1 MDYGNTINLPKT
13 DFPMRGNLPQ
23 REPEIL
29 QAWEQNDI
37 YHQVQQHNSGKPKFI
52 LHDGPPYANGH
63 IHLGHTLNKVLKDMV
78 VKFHSMTGYDAP
90 YVPGWDTHGLPI
102 EQQAIKSLGLN
113 RHAVGAVEFRQKCK
127 EYALGFVDI
136 QREEFKRLG
145 VRADWDHPYVTLM
158 PHFEARQIG
167 VFGEMA
173 KRGFIYKGLKPVYWC
188 ATCETALA
196 EAEVEYA
203 DKKSPSIYVKFPV
216 RDGKGILSEENTYV
230 VIWTTT
236 PWTLLANM
244 AISLHPE
251 YDYLLLELDG
261 QKMLVAKEL
270 KAAFL
275 KETGLTEENIAGQ
288 YKGHEL
294 EGIICGHPFIDRE
307 SPLILGDHVTLEAGT
322 GCVHTAPGHGHEDYL
337 VGLEY
342 NLPIFSPV
350 NGQGRFTEEAG
361 KFAGQLYYEA
371 NAGVLD
377 TLRETGALIK
387 SSQISHQYP
396 HCWRCK
402 QPVFFRATEQW
413 FASIDG
419 FRQTALDEID
429 RVRWIPA
436 WGRDRIHNMV
446 ANRGDWCISRQ
457 RTWGVPIPI
466 FYCQACNKEIVND
479 ETISRLQELIREH
492 GSDVWFAREAA
503 ELVPPGLT
511 CPDCGGTE
519 FTKETDI
526 MDVWFDSGSSHLAVL
541 DEPSIW
547 PDLTWPADLYLE
559 GSDQHRG
566 WFNSSLSTSVAV
578 RGQAPYRAVLTHG
591 FLVDENGR
599 KMSKSLGNVVDPLKV
614 IKQMGADILRLWV
627 SSADYRSDLAVS
639 PNILKQLTE
648 AYRKIR
654 NTCRFMMGNL
664 YDFQPDQD
672 SVPYEQMSELDRY
685 AMLKLQRLI
694 ERVLESYRNYEFH
707 VVYHAIHHF
716 CTVDLSNQYLDII
729 KDRLY
734 CEQADAAQRRSA
746 QTVMYQSL
754 HALVRLLAPILAF
767 TTEEMWSYVP
777 KGAEAPASVQLTDMP
792 EPDDRYLDA
801 ALEEK
806 WGQLMK
812 LRGLATRALEKA
824 RQEKV
829 IGNALEAMVHLYTD
843 EQSTALIKRYQS
855 ELAMLFIVSGVTLNA
870 FAERT
875 AGAMES
881 DEIPGVAVS
890 VSRAAGAKCSRCW
903 MYHEQVGQDDTH
915 PETCPRCA
923 SVLEQTGGVGC

>member
-777 KGAEAPASVQLTDMP
+777 KGADAPASVQLTDMP
-792 EPDDRYLDA
+792 KPDDRYLDA

-843 EQSTALIKRYQS
+843 EQSTELIERYQS

-890 VSRAAGAKCSRCW
+890 ISRAAGAKCSRCW
-903 MYHEQVGQDDTH
+903 MYHEQVGQDAAH